1 MCALFRATYARG
13 GQGLA
18 PGQVSAPGQGLVS
31 VDDCG
36 KMIEAL
42 VLQILTAWQMCGKS
56 VRNQWFTV
64 AVAAITSRSGLVN
77 AVGEGEGAGKGA
89 AAAATSFG
97 LQGLGNMSAT
107 AKAGHGLVVGTG
119 IALGGVQGLGQP
131 VVPYSAQ
138 GLGQGLFSTYPP
150 TSLWPGMTL
159 PGGGF
164 TGSSSYG
171 AGSGGSHGGGGAGK
185 DRSTARKAHS
195 TEGGATGGGRSRG
208 AGGGGRSKGSASG
221 GASTKIGGSV
231 GGRAAASSKSRGA
244 GSAQLPCLQEE
255 DEIVAI
261 AEDRGAQIWDTASG
275 GTAAAAAVSA
285 AKNDHN
291 SAAMMVTADSDSE
304 RGVSPSPAHSVD
316 EGGSVGAESGEGTL
330 SVERVRTKVNQCNLG
345 KRRRGAANVNEEQR
359 QGQEKEPQVKM
370 SAAALSSSSSS
381 SLGVQQPLPQQH
393 HCIPPP
399 PTFTQASGHGMST
412 ASISAP
418 PATSRVMPTQWA
430 GAGQSQASVR
440 VMCFER
446 VDTREWEIRDCR
458 VVVADVIGSHQYQTL
473 PSSNAIS
480 ITVSSYPCPYG
491 SLTILS

>member
-330 SVERVRTKVNQCNLG
+330 SVERVRTKV
-345 KRRRGAANVNEEQR
+345 VIF
-359 QGQEKEPQVKM
+359 VI
-370 SAAALSSSSSS
+370 
-381 SLGVQQPLPQQH
+381 V
-393 HCIPPP
+393 IPR
-399 PTFTQASGHGMST
+399 SST
-412 ASISAP
+412 ATTATTPLHTTAP
-418 PATSRVMPTQWA
+418 HFYTSKWPWHVNSLHFCPTCDLSCHAYSVGRGRTVA
-430 GAGQSQASVR
+430 GKCPSDV
-440 VMCFER
+440 F
-446 VDTREWEIRDCR
+446 REGGHSGVGDQGLPRCR
-458 VVVADVIGSHQYQTL
+458 CRCHR
-473 PSSNAIS
+473 
-480 ITVSSYPCPYG
+480 
-491 SLTILS
+491 